1 MFVNQEEI
9 KLGIAKYVDN
19 EIASKAT
26 GFNKFMVYFAMPIIN
41 KKVESFVKSFSDNEM
56 TSDFFNENKQVDI
69 DKVYNMA
76 KDAIKKSGQ
85 FLYYG
90 IMFNESDVDKLYA
103 SIRSVGGNIWRFLKI

>member
-76 KDAIKKSGQ
+76 KDAIKKVVS
-85 FLYYG
+85 F
-90 IMFNESDVDKLYA
+90 
-103 SIRSVGGNIWRFLKI
+103 SITELCLTNQTLTSFMQALEVLGEIYEDS